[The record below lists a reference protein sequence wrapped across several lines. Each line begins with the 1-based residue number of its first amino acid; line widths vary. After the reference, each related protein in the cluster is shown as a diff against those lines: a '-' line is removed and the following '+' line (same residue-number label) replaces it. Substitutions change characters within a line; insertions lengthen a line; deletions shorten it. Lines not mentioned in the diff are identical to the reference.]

1 MSASLKVK
9 NDVPNVDEYATPT
22 EEEMVELFSEEDE
35 NEVPERSSAIQKG
48 WAAAK
53 STIEKSSK
61 PFATDFRFDEDVQL
75 IKFISDEP
83 LIYKQHWVNRPGKKS
98 FIALEE
104 NDPLTA
110 VGSKPDQK
118 FAWTVLNLSD
128 EDPQVQLMSV
138 GIRLCGQLE
147 KLATNPKTGPLNRPD
162 IYFAVSK
169 SGTGTKTT
177 YSVVPV
183 KERDLAEDWNLDP
196 VACAD
201 LIKTMKP
208 LGQEAL
214 YMSTRAE
221 LAEIA
226 KEIAAGN

>member
-61 PFATDFRFDEDVQL
+61 AFATDFRFDEDVQL